1 MSTPNNPQ
9 PPTTTNDL
17 FYQKVVFEQDAHTDL
32 LAGARVLASAVK
44 STMGP
49 SGHSVIIDNPNGGAP
64 LITKDGV
71 TVAKSIH
78 LRDRMQSIGAELLKE
93 VAAKTNEQAGDGT
106 TTATVLG
113 FSMLENGIRTLST
126 GRSSIELKRGMDKA
140 TELASDFLK
149 RAAMPISLKLGIS
162 PIANIATISANGDR
176 EIGTLISNAIDEVGE
191 SGIVTF
197 ESSKSIKTT
206 LNVVQGMQLKTGYV
220 SPFFITNSDKATCEM
235 VNPLILITSN
245 KISNLQDIVPILQK
259 ASTDDRPLLIVCEN
273 LEAEALHTCIVNK
286 TKGVVEVCAIKA
298 PSYGEHRADTLADLA
313 TVTGAEVIGVT
324 TATSLK
330 NLDFDKQLG
339 TCAKVIVSRTTT
351 TFVTDPADENVKT
364 RTEKLASDVRSVLEN
379 DKTLD
384 DLRISRYRE
393 RLARLAGGVAVI
405 QVGGATELE
414 IREKRD
420 RVEDAVN
427 ATFAAIQE
435 GVVPGGGTALFY
447 TSLYLK
453 SNLISNVDGINDET
467 DDFKAGYK
475 VIVSACEEPM
485 KVIVTNT
492 GASFEVVKQKLMD
505 RDPTFEAPITHEVV
519 AHNMMLAGM
528 SLKEVEA
535 YLEDRETKIM
545 ADRNTFCYGYNART
559 KEFGDMVNHQVIDP
573 VKVTRLALT
582 HANSVVGLMLTCNA
596 IVLNE
601 A

>member
-1 MSTPNNPQ
+1 MSNNPNQ
-9 PPTTTNDL
+9 PPSQAET
-17 FYQKVVFEQDAHTDL
+17 FYQKVVFEQDAHSDL
-32 LAGARVLASAVK
+32 LAGARTLASAVK

-71 TVAKSIH
+71 TVARSIH

-140 TELASDFLK
+140 TELATDFLK
-149 RAAMPISLKLGIS
+149 VAAMPINMQLGIS

-176 EIGTLISNAIDEVGE
+176 EIGCLISNAIDEVGPN
-191 SGIVTF
+191 GIVTF

-206 LNVVQGMQLKTGYV
+206 LNVVQGMQLKSGYV
-220 SPFFITNSDKATCEM
+220 SPFFITNSDKATCELI
-235 VNPLILITSN
+235 NPMILITSN
-245 KISNLQDIVPILQK
+245 KISNLQDIVPALQK
-259 ASTDDRPLLIVCEN
+259 ASDDDRPLLIVCEN

-286 TKGVVEVCAIKA
+286 TKGVVQVCAVKA
-298 PSYGEHRADTLADLA
+298 PSYGENRMDSLSDLA

-324 TATSLK
+324 TATNLK
-330 NLDFDKQLG
+330 NLDFSKQIG
-339 TCAKVIVSRTTT
+339 TCAKVIVSRNTT
-351 TFVTDPADENVKT
+351 TFVVDSSNEEVKIRTD
-364 RTEKLASDVRSVLEN
+364 KLASDVRSILEN

-384 DLRISRYRE
+384 DLRIARYKE
-393 RLARLAGGVAVI
+393 RLARLSGGVAVI
-405 QVGGATELE
+405 QVGGSTELE

-427 ATFAAIQE
+427 ATFAALQE

-453 SNLISNVDGINDET
+453 SRIISNVDGLDNES
-467 DDFKAGYK
+467 DDFKAGFK

-485 KVIVTNT
+485 KVIVSNT
-492 GASFEVVKQKLMD
+492 GASFEVVRQKLMD
-505 RDPTFEAPITHEVV
+505 RDPTFDAPITHELV

-528 SLKEVEA
+528 SINEVNA
-535 YLEDRETKIM
+535 YLQDRETKMM
-545 ADRNTFCYGYNART
+545 ADRSTFCYGYNART
-559 KEFGDMVNHQVIDP
+559 REFGDLVRHQVIDP

-601 A
+601 I